1 MAELEFNDQD
11 SQMDLHDLTFSE
23 TSLDQFP
30 ELPMS
35 SPAPLMTALFC
46 SGCDICSKSECPVEK
61 IKKRNGI
68 GHGTSTRIIW
78 GKTSKKSKKGRR
90 DKKQMLKNV
99 RGNLFCGFA
108 KNFLKKLRYKRLM
121 RKKQIQQARIAKSKD
136 NNAANNL
143 LNIDLRRDSDF
154 KES

>member
-1 MAELEFNDQD
+1 MVKLTEFNDQD

-35 SPAPLMTALFC
+35 SPAPLSPALFY

-61 IKKRNGI
+61 IKKRKGI

-78 GKTSKKSKKGRR
+78 GKTSTRSVWKKG
-90 DKKQMLKNV
+90 KKRCRYKEKMLKNLC
-99 RGNLFCGFA
+99 GGFA
-108 KNFLKKLRYKRLM
+108 KKVLKKLRYK
-121 RKKQIQQARIAKSKD
+121 
-136 NNAANNL
+136 
-143 LNIDLRRDSDF
+143 
-154 KES
+154 